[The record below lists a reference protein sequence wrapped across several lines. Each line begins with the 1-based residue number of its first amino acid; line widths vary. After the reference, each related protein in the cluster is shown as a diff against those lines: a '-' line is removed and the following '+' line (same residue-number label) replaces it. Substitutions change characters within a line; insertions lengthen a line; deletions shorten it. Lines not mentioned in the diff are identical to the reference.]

1 METTI
6 SKLSNTFR
14 SAMVDSVYVFE
25 AKTTKSANEL
35 LLCDC
40 QLADFYCAFCG
51 CNEHPIE
58 EPFTWAYC
66 KQCGAV

>member
-6 SKLSNTFR
+6 SKLNHPFLTS
-14 SAMVDSVYVFE
+14 MVNAAYQFE
-25 AKTTKSANEL
+25 AVTTKLADEP

-51 CNEHPIE
+51 CTEKPIE

-66 KQCGAV
+66 SNCKST